1 MAVRIGDSTRTA
13 LVSLALAD
21 VGIGL
26 LLIGTVGLGDIGS
39 ILRDIVGWAMIIQ
52 AVPNAL
58 QAWFGA
64 LHRAGEEMLLV
75 NVGFM
80 AFAAYQILAT
90 NNAPQT
96 VATIGD
102 AVLII
107 SAGVATAVLWSRLAR
122 KRTGHRPRRKVKATA
137 QSEERP

>member
-13 LVSLALAD
+13 LVSLAQAD
-21 VGIGL
+21 VGIGM

-107 SAGVATAVLWSRLAR
+107 SAGVATAVL
-122 KRTGHRPRRKVKATA
+122 
-137 QSEERP
+137 